1 MAARIRA
8 WGDRPRNSFRC
19 LRFTTESFKQ
29 EVRDLSRGSRTS
41 HRIEQV
47 EYLANYLD
55 GLGASSLL
63 VESHYIDRHFIEEV
77 GLYYSRCLLSKSNS
91 CARIHVFRALGKK
104 SLHGT
109 GMLDSILRRATN
121 GSWREVNEE
130 LRAAYLGFISV
141 RPLPSVP
148 VGRTILIP
156 PQGTDNGASFITT
169 SYTVHV
175 LGFEIPLQGL
185 AFQQQDRAV
194 GACATTAIWT
204 ALQRSC
210 KHEGGRPP
218 TPSAISEA
226 ASRYSLPLGRP
237 LPSPGLT
244 IEQICEALRHFEFPP
259 EVLDPR
265 ENLAYFKLRV
275 QIYLRSGIPVILA
288 VKTGDGGHAVTLV
301 GYKSEVPRKSFATL
315 LESEPGPAGQDPLE
329 TVRKLRL
336 LNLDLDHV
344 YLHDDRLGPYA
355 LARLAEEEETA
366 KDPEGPQD
374 SEPCPDEPE
383 PRLRLKLKWPDGG
396 CEDVEVSLAI
406 VPLYPKLRSAAGELF
421 ETALDLFPLIRECFA
436 GPGDEL
442 AVDIFFERSGRYL
455 SDLYR
460 LSVSPDRLPGFLRK
474 IALSRYVGVIRWHLN
489 GEAILDTVWDTTDQL
504 RETRN
509 EEHLLGILSFR
520 PSDYPTVDEIGELLG
535 SVVG

>member
-1 MAARIRA
+1 MAPRTRA

-19 LRFTTESFKQ
+19 LRFTKETFKQ
-29 EVRDLSRGSRTS
+29 EVRDLSRSRTS
-41 HRIEQV
+41 HWIEQV
-47 EYLANYLD
+47 EYLASYLD
-55 GLGASSLL
+55 GLGAASLL
-63 VESHYIDRHFIEEV
+63 IESHYIDRHFIEEV

-91 CARIHVFRALGKK
+91 CARIHVFRRLGKK
-104 SLHGT
+104 PLHAAGA
-109 GMLDSILRRATN
+109 LDSMLRRAAN
-121 GSWREVNEE
+121 DSWREVNEE

-148 VGRTILIP
+148 IGRTILIP
-156 PQGTDNGASFITT
+156 PQETDNGASFITT

-237 LPSPGLT
+237 FPSPGLT

-265 ENLAYFKLRV
+265 TDLGYFELRL

-288 VKTGDGGHAVTLV
+288 VNTRNGGHAVTLV
-301 GYKSEVPRKSFATL
+301 GYRSQVPCKRYARPRKPDSL
-315 LESEPGPAGQDPLE
+315 LGAPADSSEEEADRL
-329 TVRKLRL
+329 LL
-336 LNLDLDHV
+336 LNLDFDHV
-344 YLHDDRLGPYA
+344 YLHDDRLGPYT
-355 LARLAEEEETA
+355 LAQWTQDTTE
-366 KDPEGPQD
+366 DPDGP
-374 SEPCPDEPE
+374 
-383 PRLRLKLKWPDGG
+383 RAMLRLDLPDGKT
-396 CEDVEVSLAI
+396 DIVEVLLAV
-406 VPLYPKLRSAAGELF
+406 VPLYPKLRSAAGELY
-421 ETALDLFPLIRECFA
+421 ETALDLFLLMQACFA
-436 GPGDEL
+436 GPTDEL

-455 SDLYR
+455 SDLYH
-460 LSVSPDRLPGFLRK
+460 LPVSPDRLPGFLRK

-509 EEHLLGILSFR
+509 EEHLLGIVSFR
-520 PSDYPTVDEIGELLG
+520 ASDHPTVDKIGKLLG